1 MSTRAL
7 RTVGLSAVPSSLL
20 SINSA
25 VIFAACRS
33 FASVTSEVAKI
44 LMPNTVKPLV
54 KFALFASAV
63 VTRFEELSP
72 TLPTTLEQVVDEVD
86 AVVDEVDES
95 SDFLQPRMR
104 NNGSE
109 KTSIILSN
117 FFFSSSGNY

>member
-1 MSTRAL
+1 
-7 RTVGLSAVPSSLL
+7 
-20 SINSA
+20 
-25 VIFAACRS
+25 
-33 FASVTSEVAKI
+33 
-44 LMPNTVKPLV
+44 MPNTVKPLV
-54 KFALFASAV
+54 KFALFASVV

-86 AVVDEVDES
+86 AVVDEVDEVNES
-95 SDFLQPRMR
+95 SDFLQPRMK

>member
-1 MSTRAL
+1 
-7 RTVGLSAVPSSLL
+7 
-20 SINSA
+20 
-25 VIFAACRS
+25 
-33 FASVTSEVAKI
+33 
-44 LMPNTVKPLV
+44 MPNTVKPLV

-86 AVVDEVDES
+86 AVVDEVDEADEVDEVDES
-95 SDFLQPRMR
+95 SDSLQPRMR

>member
-1 MSTRAL
+1 
-7 RTVGLSAVPSSLL
+7 
-20 SINSA
+20 
-25 VIFAACRS
+25 
-33 FASVTSEVAKI
+33 
-44 LMPNTVKPLV
+44 MPNTVKPLV

-86 AVVDEVDES
+86 AVVDEVDEADEVDEVDEFDEFDEVDES

>member
-1 MSTRAL
+1 
-7 RTVGLSAVPSSLL
+7 
-20 SINSA
+20 
-25 VIFAACRS
+25 
-33 FASVTSEVAKI
+33 
-44 LMPNTVKPLV
+44 MPNTVKPLV

-86 AVVDEVDES
+86 AVVDEVDEADEVDEVDES

>member
-1 MSTRAL
+1 
-7 RTVGLSAVPSSLL
+7 
-20 SINSA
+20 

-72 TLPTTLEQVVDEVD
+72 TLPTTLEQLVQEVYVVD
-86 AVVDEVDES
+86 VVVEVDES
-95 SDFLQPRMR
+95 SDFLHPRIR

-109 KTSIILSN
+109 TTSIILSN
-117 FFFSSSGNY
+117 FIFSSSGNC

>member
-1 MSTRAL
+1 
-7 RTVGLSAVPSSLL
+7 
-20 SINSA
+20 
-25 VIFAACRS
+25 
-33 FASVTSEVAKI
+33 
-44 LMPNTVKPLV
+44 MPNTVKPLV

-86 AVVDEVDES
+86 AVVDEVDEVDES

>member
-1 MSTRAL
+1 MH
-7 RTVGLSAVPSSLL
+7 
-20 SINSA
+20 
-25 VIFAACRS
+25 F
-33 FASVTSEVAKI
+33 
-44 LMPNTVKPLV
+44 
-54 KFALFASAV
+54 FASAV

-86 AVVDEVDES
+86 AVVDEVDEVDES

-117 FFFSSSGNY
+117 FIFSSSGNC

>member
-1 MSTRAL
+1 
-7 RTVGLSAVPSSLL
+7 
-20 SINSA
+20 
-25 VIFAACRS
+25 
-33 FASVTSEVAKI
+33 
-44 LMPNTVKPLV
+44 MPNTVKPLV

-117 FFFSSSGNY
+117 FIFTSSGN

>member
-1 MSTRAL
+1 
-7 RTVGLSAVPSSLL
+7 
-20 SINSA
+20 
-25 VIFAACRS
+25 
-33 FASVTSEVAKI
+33 
-44 LMPNTVKPLV
+44 MPNTVKPLV

-86 AVVDEVDES
+86 ES

>member
-1 MSTRAL
+1 
-7 RTVGLSAVPSSLL
+7 
-20 SINSA
+20 
-25 VIFAACRS
+25 
-33 FASVTSEVAKI
+33 
-44 LMPNTVKPLV
+44 MPNTVKPLV

-86 AVVDEVDES
+86 AVVDVVDEVDEVDAVVDEVDEVDES

>member
-1 MSTRAL
+1 
-7 RTVGLSAVPSSLL
+7 
-20 SINSA
+20 
-25 VIFAACRS
+25 
-33 FASVTSEVAKI
+33 
-44 LMPNTVKPLV
+44 MPNTVKPLV

-95 SDFLQPRMR
+95 SYFLQPRMR

>member
-1 MSTRAL
+1 
-7 RTVGLSAVPSSLL
+7 
-20 SINSA
+20 
-25 VIFAACRS
+25 
-33 FASVTSEVAKI
+33 
-44 LMPNTVKPLV
+44 MPNTVKPLV

-86 AVVDEVDES
+86 AVVDEVDEADEVDEVDEVDES

>member
-1 MSTRAL
+1 
-7 RTVGLSAVPSSLL
+7 
-20 SINSA
+20 
-25 VIFAACRS
+25 
-33 FASVTSEVAKI
+33 
-44 LMPNTVKPLV
+44 MPNTVKPLV